1 MKTIN
6 PMSTLNIR
14 ESSVHKVRLQEHST
28 GFCAF
33 MKSAVRESASH
44 SRKANSAA
52 AKMVLNR

>member
-6 PMSTLNIR
+6 PMSALHRR
-14 ESSVHKVRLQEHST
+14 ESSVHKARLQENST

-52 AKMVLNR
+52 AKLVLNR